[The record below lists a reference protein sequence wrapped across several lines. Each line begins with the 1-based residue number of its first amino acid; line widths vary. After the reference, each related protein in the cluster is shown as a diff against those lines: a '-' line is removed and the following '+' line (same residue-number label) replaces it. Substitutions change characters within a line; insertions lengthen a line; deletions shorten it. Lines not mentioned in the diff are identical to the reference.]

1 MEANWKPLETRLGD
15 ARCAGFM
22 FMGNSNGVN
31 QYKHGLSRRYL
42 FLDDEGRAYEAAGR
56 NEFREIPFDK
66 ALARVEEPLK
76 ELGETLETAYD
87 DAYVNRKE
95 AALRAAGI
103 EVLRI
108 RIVSED
114 RVVVRRQNSVMPWN
128 QELEIP
134 RDCVGKPMLR
144 RVTREKSCPNSSS
157 PCSR

>member
-1 MEANWKPLETRLGD
+1 MEANWKPLESRLGV

-22 FMGNSNGVN
+22 FMGYSNGIN

-42 FLDDEGRAYEAAGR
+42 FLDDEGSAYEAAGR
-56 NEFREIPFDK
+56 NAFREVPFDE

-76 ELGETLETAYD
+76 ELGETLETPYD

-108 RIVSED
+108 RIVPED
-114 RVVVRRQNSVMPWN
+114 RVA
-128 QELEIP
+128 
-134 RDCVGKPMLR
+134 
-144 RVTREKSCPNSSS
+144 
-157 PCSR
+157 

>member
-1 MEANWKPLETRLGD
+1 MWSWKRRETGI
-15 ARCAGFM
+15 CAALVCQLHIS
-22 FMGNSNGVN
+22 GNFTLN

-42 FLDDEGRAYEAAGR
+42 FLDDEGRAYEAAR
-56 NEFREIPFDK
+56 RSEFREVPFDE

-108 RIVSED
+108 RIVPED
-114 RVVVRRQNSVMPWN
+114 RVV
-128 QELEIP
+128 
-134 RDCVGKPMLR
+134 
-144 RVTREKSCPNSSS
+144 
-157 PCSR
+157 

>member
-1 MEANWKPLETRLGD
+1 MEANWKPLETRLGA

-22 FMGNSNGVN
+22 FMGCLNGIN

-42 FLDDEGRAYEAAGR
+42 FLDDAGSAYEAAR
-56 NEFREIPFDK
+56 RKEFREISFDE

-76 ELGETLETAYD
+76 ELGETLETSYD

-108 RIVSED
+108 RMLPED
-114 RVVVRRQNSVMPWN
+114 RVA
-128 QELEIP
+128 
-134 RDCVGKPMLR
+134 
-144 RVTREKSCPNSSS
+144 
-157 PCSR
+157 